1 MNEKK
6 NQIQNES
13 NSIIG
18 RQGFFGR
25 KKIRVRVIPLD
36 IKLTSQLLH
45 HNMESDDLALVLS
58 IRKHL
63 PKT

>member
-18 RQGFFGR
+18 RQGFFGG

-45 HNMESDDLALVLS
+45 HNG
-58 IRKHL
+58 I
-63 PKT
+63 

>member
-1 MNEKK
+1 MKK
-6 NQIQNES
+6 KYQTQKES

-45 HNMESDDLALVLS
+45 RNG
-58 IRKHL
+58 I
-63 PKT
+63 

>member
-6 NQIQNES
+6 NQTQKES

-18 RQGFFGR
+18 RQGFFGI

-45 HNMESDDLALVLS
+45 HNG
-58 IRKHL
+58 I
-63 PKT
+63 

>member
-1 MNEKK
+1 MNGKK

-36 IKLTSQLLH
+36 INLTFQLLH
-45 HNMESDDLALVLS
+45 QNG
-58 IRKHL
+58 I
-63 PKT
+63 

>member
-36 IKLTSQLLH
+36 IK
-45 HNMESDDLALVLS
+45 ESDDLALVLS

>member
-1 MNEKK
+1 MKK
-6 NQIQNES
+6 KQTQKES

-36 IKLTSQLLH
+36 IKLNFPASASQWNL
-45 HNMESDDLALVLS
+45 M
-58 IRKHL
+58 I
-63 PKT
+63 

>member
-6 NQIQNES
+6 T
-13 NSIIG
+13 NSEGKQQYNIG

-45 HNMESDDLALVLS
+45 HNG
-58 IRKHL
+58 I
-63 PKT
+63 

>member
-36 IKLTSQLLH
+36 IKLTSPASASQWNL
-45 HNMESDDLALVLS
+45 M
-58 IRKHL
+58 I
-63 PKT
+63 